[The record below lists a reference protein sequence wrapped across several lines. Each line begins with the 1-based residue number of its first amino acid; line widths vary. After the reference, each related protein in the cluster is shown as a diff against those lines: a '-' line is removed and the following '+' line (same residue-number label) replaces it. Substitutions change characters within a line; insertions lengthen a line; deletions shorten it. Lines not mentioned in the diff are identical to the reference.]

1 MRGIDKYPQYA
12 NVIVDISADALD
24 RPFTYRVPPELSG
37 SVLPGTRVEIPFR
50 TRRIF
55 GYVTELPDT
64 CDLPPE
70 SVRDILSVAA
80 GAESSESRLVALA
93 AWMSRTYGGRMV
105 ESLRTVFPIKRKI
118 TAVTVRYAYLVDR
131 EGVSS
136 YICKLSSRQMSRRK
150 VLESL
155 LIEDGQTTEHLTK
168 ELAISPAILKG
179 LEKDGIIVI
188 TETERLRKLVNAA
201 EPCKKDELTPEQAA
215 AVRKIREEWGT
226 AQTDSSQPEPN
237 KPVSSSEAKELK
249 IKASQRGS
257 CQPETNKPVS
267 SSEAK
272 DLEPQA
278 SRSCSCQPE
287 TDSLVILSE
296 AKDLTPARPVL
307 LTGITGSGKTL
318 VYMELIADE
327 LAAGRQAIVLIPEI
341 ALTDQTVRRFVARFG
356 DKVSFLHSRLSDGER
371 YDQMRAAKSGKIS
384 VIVGPRSALFAPFAN
399 VGIIVIDEE
408 HEGSYRS
415 ERTPRY
421 DARETAAERA
431 KLENAHLLLG
441 SATPSIE
448 SAFAVS
454 NGEYLGVELTSRYG
468 GAKLPETL
476 IVDMRREMLA
486 GNHSIFSDTLRA
498 RLEAVLANGEQA
510 MLFLNRRG
518 YEGCVCCRSCGH
530 VVKCPHCDV
539 SLTLH
544 NDGKLRCHYCGY
556 EMPRVTACPSC
567 GSAFIGGLSI
577 GTQKVEAM
585 AAKAFPGARILR
597 MDLDTTKGKEG
608 HQKILRAF
616 AAGEADILL
625 GTQMIV
631 KGHDFPNVTLVG
643 ALMAD
648 LSLAT
653 PDFRSGERTYALLA
667 QAVGRA
673 GRGEKS
679 GTAIIQTYQ
688 PDHYAIRCAAAQAYE
703 PFFREEIAFRQLM
716 GYPPCGRLL
725 AVLGSAEDGQL
736 LSTAMD
742 YLRKYIARIDPANAL
757 RALGPAPQSIGKVKD
772 RYRQVIYL
780 RHEDPEALIRARQL
794 LERYLEINRGFDKI
808 RVEFSRE

>member
-1 MRGIDKYPQYA
+1 MGSIDEYSQYA
-12 NVIVDISADALD
+12 SVIVDISADALD
-24 RPFTYRVPPELSG
+24 RPFTYRIPPNLSG
-37 SVLPGTRVEIPFR
+37 RVLPGVRVEIPFNKK
-50 TRRIF
+50 TIF
-55 GYVTELPDT
+55 GYVTELKAV
-64 CDLPPE
+64 CDFPPE
-70 SVRDILSVAA
+70 RVRDILAVAA
-80 GAESSESRLVALA
+80 GAETAESRLVALA
-93 AWMSRTYGGRMV
+93 AWMSRTYGGRML
-105 ESLRTVFPIKRKI
+105 ESLRTVFPVRRRIA
-118 TAVTVRYAYLVDR
+118 AVTVRYVYLTDRGRIPAYI
-131 EGVSS
+131 S
-136 YICKLSSRQMSRRK
+136 KLSSRQMSRRR

-155 LIEDGQTTEHLTK
+155 LLEDGQMADRLME
-168 ELAISPAILKG
+168 EQEAGPSILKG
-179 LEKDGIIVI
+179 LEKDGMIVI
-188 TETERLRKLVNAA
+188 TQSEQLRRLTESVEEAR
-201 EPCKKDELTPEQAA
+201 KDELTPEQAA
-215 AVRKIREEWGT
+215 AVRKIRGEWT
-226 AQTDSSQPEPN
+226 ARVPVTAETAAPDEARPPEAFAETEASRVHDRPPSAKAAAIPNEARLPETVSQTD
-237 KPVSSSEAKELK
+237 
-249 IKASQRGS
+249 
-257 CQPETNKPVS
+257 
-267 SSEAK
+267 
-272 DLEPQA
+272 
-278 SRSCSCQPE
+278 
-287 TDSLVILSE
+287 
-296 AKDLTPARPVL
+296 RPVL

-371 YDQMRAAKSGKIS
+371 YDQMRAAKSGEIS
-384 VIVGPRSALFAPFAN
+384 VMVGPRSALFAPFAN
-399 VGIIVIDEE
+399 LGIIVIDEE

-431 KLENAHLLLG
+431 RLEGAHLLLG
-441 SATPSIE
+441 SATPSVE
-448 SAFAVS
+448 SAFAAAK
-454 NGEYLGVELTSRYG
+454 GEYLGVELTKRFG
-468 GAKLPETL
+468 DARLPETL
-476 IVDMRREMLA
+476 IVDMRREMME
-486 GNHSIFSDTLRA
+486 GNHSIFSEALRA
-498 RLEAVLANGEQA
+498 RLESVLANGEQA

-544 NDGKLRCHYCGY
+544 NDGRLRCHYCGY
-556 EMPRVTACPSC
+556 EAPNIRACPSC
-567 GSAFIGGLSI
+567 GSALIGGLSI

-608 HQKILRAF
+608 HKKILAAF
-616 AAGEADILL
+616 AEGQADILL

-648 LSLAT
+648 LSLQA

-667 QAVGRA
+667 QAIGRA
-673 GRGEKS
+673 GRGEKP

-688 PDHYAIRCAAAQAYE
+688 PDHYAIRCAAAQDYG
-703 PFFREEIAFRQLM
+703 PFFREEIAFRELM

-725 AVLGSAEDGQL
+725 AILGSAEDESL

-742 YLRKYIARIDPANAL
+742 YLRKYIGRIDPANAL
-757 RALGPAPQSIGKVKD
+757 RALGPAPQSVGKVKD

-780 RHEDPEALIRARQL
+780 RHERSEALIRARKL
-794 LERYLEINRGFDKI
+794 LERYLEINRGFEKV
-808 RVEFSRE
+808 RVEFDMNG